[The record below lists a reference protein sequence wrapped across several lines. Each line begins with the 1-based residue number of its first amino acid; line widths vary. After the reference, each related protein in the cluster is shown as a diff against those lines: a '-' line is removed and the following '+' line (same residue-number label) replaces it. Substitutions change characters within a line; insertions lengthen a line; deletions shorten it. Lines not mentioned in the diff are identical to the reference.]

1 MKVSLGRHLR
11 SSFNA
16 GMLIAVSV
24 GLMFISPR
32 LPESASMYV
41 ATPLVPVQWIF
52 YRSVNRVS
60 LSMSGFFRR
69 SDDELSA
76 SELKRRVESLERRL
90 AHQQQLLR
98 DAERK
103 LENLAGER
111 AAVAEP
117 VTAADVIGTDSSGW
131 RSSVVVDKGRAH
143 GVKTG
148 MIAYW
153 DGAVV
158 GRVSAVGPMAARI
171 RLITDP
177 GSGLGVRSARSRALG
192 VLEGTG
198 SDTCRMKYV
207 GYADDVREG
216 DLIITSGTDE
226 LFPPNL
232 VVGECIR
239 SHAAGGELMRDVL
252 VRPIISP
259 RKLESVIIGAW
270 SQPAPEFDEFAD
282 E

>member
-1 MKVSLGRHLR
+1 MKVSIGHDLR

-24 GLMFISPR
+24 GLMLFSPR
-32 LPESASMYV
+32 LPDSASMYIT
-41 ATPLVPVQWIF
+41 TPLVPVQWMF
-52 YRSVNRVS
+52 HRSANSVT
-60 LSMSGFFRR
+60 LSMSGWFAGGDDRESRR
-69 SDDELSA
+69 EL
-76 SELKRRVESLERRL
+76 LRRVESLERRL
-90 AHQQQLLR
+90 AHQEQLLR

-103 LENLAGER
+103 LENLVGER
-111 AAVAEP
+111 AGVAQP
-117 VTAADVIGTDSSGW
+117 VTTADVIGTDSSGW
-131 RSSVVVDKGRAH
+131 RSSVIVDKGRTH
-143 GVKTG
+143 GVRLG

-158 GRVSAVGPMAARI
+158 GRVSAVGPLASRI
-171 RLITDP
+171 RLVTDP

-198 SDTCRMKYV
+198 GDTCRMKYV
-207 GYADDVREG
+207 GYADDVQEG
-216 DLIITSGTDE
+216 DLIITSGTDG

-252 VRPIISP
+252 VRPSISP
-259 RKLESVIIGAW
+259 RTLDSVIIGDW
-270 SQPAPEFDEFAD
+270 SPPEAEFDEFAD